1 MGKNRTMGSS
11 DQIRQKILNFV
22 KTKARNEVI
31 RNLPK
36 WLSEDK
42 VFGDVTSHL
51 LGLDSADRS
60 GKIIFFSKTKEKFL
74 LAGAD
79 FLQEIFNQSA
89 RLFRQ
94 NLRLHFNQYKKDG
107 DVVKYKEKI
116 FEVVSNNIGFLL
128 SLERLCLNLIIRLSA
143 IATETRRLV
152 DIVSGFGVHIL
163 ATRKTT
169 PGLRFLEKYAV
180 CVGGGLPY
188 RLDLS
193 SGVMIKDNHIGAVG
207 GMKNLLSFF
216 QKLENEKLKKILRKG
231 ITIEVQSKEDLSY
244 ALKIAKNFKDKG
256 IDFSNNLL
264 HHSCFIIMLDNFDY
278 ETSKSLLNQ
287 IRDFSSSEGIKI
299 FVELSG
305 GIRPHNVKLFAKI
318 RPDAI
323 STSYITFSPSFFPD
337 ISADIFLD

>member
-1 MGKNRTMGSS
+1 MEGFDELK
-11 DQIRQKILNFV
+11 QKILTSV
-22 KTKARNEVI
+22 KTKAKYEVI
-31 RNLPK
+31 KNLTR

-42 VFGDVTSHL
+42 VFGDLTSHL
-51 LGLDSADRS
+51 LGLDYLSRS
-60 GKIIFFSKTKEKFL
+60 GKIIFFSKTKQDFL

-79 FLQEIFNQSA
+79 FLQEIFNRSA
-89 RLFRQ
+89 KPYSQ
-94 NLRLHFNQYKKDG
+94 NLKLYFKQYKKDG
-107 DVVKYKEKI
+107 DMVKYKEKI
-116 FEVVSNNIGFLL
+116 FEVWSNNIGFLL

-152 DIVSGFGVHIL
+152 DAVSRFGVHIL

-193 SGVMIKDNHIGAVG
+193 SGVMIKDNHIKAFG

-216 QKLENEKLKKILRKG
+216 EKLEDEKLRRFLRKG
-231 ITIEVQSKEDLSY
+231 ITIEVQSKKELSY
-244 ALKIAKNFKDKG
+244 ALKIAKIFKDKG
-256 IDFSNNLL
+256 INFSDDILYQR
-264 HHSCFIIMLDNFDY
+264 CFIIMLDNFDHRDA
-278 ETSKSLLNQ
+278 KLLLKK
-287 IRDFSSSEGIKI
+287 IRDFSSSEGIKVFI
-299 FVELSG
+299 ELSG
-305 GIRPHNVKLFAKI
+305 GIRPHNVGLFARI

>member
-1 MGKNRTMGSS
+1 MEGFDKLK
-11 DQIRQKILNFV
+11 QKIFTFV
-22 KTKARNEVI
+22 KTKAKYEVI
-31 RNLPK
+31 KNLAR

-42 VFGDVTSHL
+42 VFGDLTSHL
-51 LGLDSADRS
+51 LGLDSVSRS
-60 GKIIFFSKTKEKFL
+60 GKIIFFSKTKQNFL

-79 FLQEIFNQSA
+79 FLQEIFNLSA
-89 RLFRQ
+89 KPYYQDLKLYFK
-94 NLRLHFNQYKKDG
+94 QYKKDG
-107 DVVKYKEKI
+107 DLVKYKEKI
-116 FEVVSNNIGFLL
+116 FEVWANNIGFLL

-152 DIVSGFGVHIL
+152 DTVSVFGVHIL

-193 SGVMIKDNHIGAVG
+193 SGIMIKDNHIKAFG

-216 QKLENEKLKKILRKG
+216 GNLEKEKIKKFLRKG
-231 ITIEVQSKEDLSY
+231 ITIEVQSRKDLSY
-244 ALKIAKNFKDKG
+244 ALKIAKIFKDKK
-256 IDFSNNLL
+256 INFSDNIL
-264 HHSCFIIMLDNFDY
+264 HQPCFIIMLDNFDHR
-278 ETSKSLLNQ
+278 EANILLKK
-287 IRDFSSSEGIKI
+287 IRDFSSSERIKI
-299 FVELSG
+299 FVEISG
-305 GIRPHNVKLFAKI
+305 GVRPHNVKFFARI

-337 ISADIFLD
+337 ISADILLD